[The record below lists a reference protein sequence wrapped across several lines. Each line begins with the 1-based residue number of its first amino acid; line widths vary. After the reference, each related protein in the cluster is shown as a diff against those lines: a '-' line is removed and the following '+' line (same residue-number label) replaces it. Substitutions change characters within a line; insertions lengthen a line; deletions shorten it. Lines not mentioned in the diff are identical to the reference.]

1 MTLYYSTP
9 DNKIKIYNDDYLE
22 VKLDEK
28 ADLIVTS
35 PPYNVDINYENYIV
49 RLITTKEQHEVLKKL
64 GITIQLLPR
73 VSPRSNKVSEF
84 VIRVRPKKR

>member
-1 MTLYYSTP
+1 MALYYSTP

-35 PPYNVDINYENYIV
+35 LPYNVDINYENYIV
-49 RLITTKEQHEVLKKL
+49 KLITTKEQHEVLKKL
-64 GITIQLLPR
+64 GHNYSTATTREPSIQQGL
-73 VSPRSNKVSEF
+73 
-84 VIRVRPKKR
+84 